1 MPRGLGDSIRLRA
14 DTRDFE
20 RVAKALR
27 EAGDRKINLAVSRAF
42 REVAKPLGEKVARD
56 GNAAMPSRGGLRAAL
71 ESDTTVRVRT
81 TLSGRRTGSTLTI
94 GSSRGRLALL
104 DRGFIRH
111 PVYGRADRE
120 RRSWAWTTQRVP
132 EGQYT
137 KAFRNGAPMVRDALL
152 VELRR
157 ISKEI
162 AK

>member
-1 MPRGLGDSIRLRA
+1 MPRNLGDSIRLRA

-20 RVAKALR
+20 RASRALR
-27 EAGDRKINLAVSRAF
+27 EAGDRKLNLAVSRAF
-42 REVAKPLGEKVARD
+42 RQVSKPLGEKVARE
-56 GNAAMPSRGGLRAAL
+56 GNAAMPGRGGLRAAL
-71 ESDTTVRVRT
+71 DADTTIQVRT
-81 TLSGRRTGSTLTI
+81 TMSGRRTGSTLTI
-94 GSSRGRLALL
+94 GSSRGRLAQL

-111 PVYGRADRE
+111 PVYGRADRA
-120 RRSWAWTTQRVP
+120 RQSWAWTTQRVP

-162 AK
+162 AS